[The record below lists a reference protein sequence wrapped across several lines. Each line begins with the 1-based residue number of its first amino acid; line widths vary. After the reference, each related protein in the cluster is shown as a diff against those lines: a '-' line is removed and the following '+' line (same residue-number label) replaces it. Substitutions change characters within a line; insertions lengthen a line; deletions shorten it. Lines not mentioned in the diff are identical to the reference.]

1 MAILTI
7 GFNPAIDRVL
17 ECSDFHIGGHQQA
30 QQIAHLAAGKAAN
43 VNRALAQLGT
53 DSIATGFIGSD
64 ELEFF
69 HDQLMSAGPGRI
81 LCRFVEVGGK
91 TRENIT
97 ILDPKRRLET
107 HLRDKGF
114 SVSPEETQLLEQKV
128 IHELK
133 PADVAVFAGSLC
145 AGLDAEFFG
154 RLLDKC
160 VEAGA
165 RVVVDSSGDPLQA
178 AGKHKAWLLKPN
190 LEEFRQLVGV
200 EVPNAAAAL
209 RDAAVPLLKNIQN
222 ILITRGPMGAVL
234 LTANGAYS
242 ARLTTKDIP
251 RRTVGCGDHL
261 LAGFVSEMTA
271 GRDVEAALT
280 TAVACATGTRHV
292 RKARRTRHGH
302 HAGGDGVRGNRK
314 NLISVAPF

>member
-17 ECSDFHIGGHQQA
+17 ECSDFHLGGHQQA
-30 QQIAHLAAGKAAN
+30 QQIARLAAGKAAN

-114 SVSPEETQLLEQKV
+114 SVTPEEAGLLEQKV
-128 IHELK
+128 THELK
-133 PADVAVFAGSLC
+133 PSDVAVFAGSLC

-160 VEAGA
+160 VATGA
-165 RVVVDSSGDPLQA
+165 RVVVDSSGDPLRA
-178 AGKHKAWLLKPN
+178 AGEHKVWLLKPN

-209 RDAAVPLLKNIQN
+209 RDAAMPLLKNIQN
-222 ILITRGPMGAVL
+222 ILVTRGPMGAVL
-234 LTANGAYS
+234 LTAQGAYS
-242 ARLTTKDIP
+242 AQADNE
-251 RRTVGCGDHL
+251 G
-261 LAGFVSEMTA
+261 
-271 GRDVEAALT
+271 
-280 TAVACATGTRHV
+280 
-292 RKARRTRHGH
+292 
-302 HAGGDGVRGNRK
+302 
-314 NLISVAPF
+314 

>member
-17 ECSDFHIGGHQQA
+17 ECPDFHIGGHQQA
-30 QQIAHLAAGKAAN
+30 VQIARLAAGKAAN

-53 DSIATGFIGSD
+53 DSIATGFVGAD

-69 HDQLMSAGPGRI
+69 HDQLLSAGPGRI

-97 ILDPKRRLET
+97 ILDPKRSVET

-114 SVSPEETQLLEQKV
+114 SVTPAEAVFLQQK
-128 IHELK
+128 IAHELK
-133 PADVAVFAGSLC
+133 PGDVAVFAGSLC

-154 RLLDKC
+154 KLLDQ
-160 VEAGA
+160 AGATGA
-165 RVVVDSSGDPLQA
+165 RVAVDSSGEPLRA
-178 AGKHKAWLLKPN
+178 AGSHKMWLLKPN
-190 LEEFRQLVGV
+190 LEEFRQLIGV

-209 RDAAVPLLKNIQN
+209 RDAATPLLNHIQN

-234 LTANGAYS
+234 LTENATYS
-242 ARLTTKDIP
+242 ARITTKDTA

-261 LAGFVSEMTA
+261 LAGFVSEIVA
-271 GRDVEAALT
+271 GRDMPTALA
-280 TAVACATGTRHV
+280 TAVACAT
-292 RKARRTRHGH
+292 ARATSEKLEELDLDLMR
-302 HAGGDGVRGNRK
+302 AALAAVEIEK
-314 NLISVAPF
+314 I

>member
-17 ECSDFHIGGHQQA
+17 ECPDFHIGGHQQA
-30 QQIAHLAAGKAAN
+30 LQVARLAAGKAAN

-53 DSIATGFIGSD
+53 DSIATGFVGTD

-69 HDQLMSAGPGRI
+69 HEQLLSAGPGRI

-114 SVSPEETQLLEQKV
+114 SVTAEEAGFLQQKMA
-128 IHELK
+128 HELK
-133 PADVAVFAGSLC
+133 PGDVAVFAGSLC

-154 RLLDKC
+154 KLLDQ
-160 VEAGA
+160 AGA
-165 RVVVDSSGDPLQA
+165 MGAKVVVDSSGEPLRA
-178 AGKHKAWLLKPN
+178 AGTHKIWLLKPN

-209 RDAAVPLLKNIQN
+209 RDAATPLLKNIQN
-222 ILITRGPMGAVL
+222 ILVTRGPMGAVL
-234 LTANGAYS
+234 LTENGTYS
-242 ARLTTKDIP
+242 ARMTTKDMA

-271 GRDVEAALT
+271 GRDVEAALA
-280 TAVACATGTRHV
+280 TAVACAT
-292 RKARRTRHGH
+292 ARAMSEKLEELDLGIMR
-302 HAGGDGVRGNRK
+302 AA
-314 NLISVAPF
+314 VAAVEIEKI